1 MKKNILNLVS
11 YLKNSSNFA
20 KHFES
25 QLKIHLSIW
34 GSGTGSNAEAILQY
48 FSNHSSIS
56 IASII
61 SDKQDAKI
69 LSLPEKYQNQYPK
82 IQTLFLDKNLR
93 NQPEKILEILKNQ
106 KVDYIILAGYLKLI
120 PQILIDN
127 FPNRILNIHPSLL
140 PKFGGK
146 GMYGIYVHEAV
157 IKNQEKESGLTIHL
171 VNEEYDKGEILFQK
185 SLPVLTQDPYELQK
199 EILQLEHFY
208 YPKVI
213 ENYIFTNH
221 SINKMKTIDIK
232 KAFISVYDK
241 TGLDAIIHELKSRKV
256 ELYASG
262 GTADFIK
269 SLGYDCIDISEI
281 TQYPSILGG
290 RVKTL
295 HPKVFGAILAKR
307 EDITHIQDLHNHQID
322 TFDLVIVD
330 LYPFEKG
337 LKEGLPFEKM
347 IELIDIG
354 GVSLIRAA
362 AKNFLEVVIVP
373 SVQYYDTFLQHYKN
387 EVFISYEMR
396 KKLSVAAF
404 QVTYQ
409 YDLLIGNYLAGEN
422 TLRYGENPHQKA
434 QFLGNYET
442 VFSKISGKELSYN
455 NFLDIDSALRIIADF
470 PQTTCAIIK
479 HTNPC
484 GIATRSNVL
493 EAWKTALS
501 SDPTSAFGGIIVFN
515 DEIDAET
522 AKAINEIFFEVLIAP
537 NYSEEAKSI
546 LTQNAKRIILKL
558 NSLQLPDRVIRT
570 CLNGLLVQEIDN
582 IAYQTQYEYVT
593 NEKPN
598 DTEIKDLQFAE
609 TCVKHLKSNAI
620 AIVKDKQLIG
630 SGMGQ
635 TSRIDALKQAIQK
648 CKERGFD
655 TQNAVLASDAF
666 FPFNDAVQ
674 VCYENG
680 IKTIL
685 QPGGSIRDKDSIQ
698 FCNEKQMKM
707 VFTGIRHFKH

>member
-1 MKKNILNLVS
+1 MKI
-11 YLKNSSNFA
+11 
-20 KHFES
+20 
-25 QLKIHLSIW
+25 KISIW

-48 FSNHSSIS
+48 FANHSFIS
-56 IASII
+56 IVNIC

-69 LSLPEKYQNQYPK
+69 LTLAQKYQNFYPQ
-82 IQTLFLDKNLR
+82 IQPIFLDKNLR
-93 NQPEKILEILKNQ
+93 SQPEKILEILQ
-106 KVDYIILAGYLKLI
+106 KQEVDYIILAGYLKLI
-120 PQILIDN
+120 PQKLIEH
-127 FPNRILNIHPSLL
+127 FSLRILNIHPSLL

-146 GMYGIYVHEAV
+146 GMYGIHVHESV
-157 IKNQEKESGLTIHL
+157 IQNQEKESGLTIHL

-185 SLPVLTQDPYELQK
+185 SLPVNTQKPHELQK
-199 EILQLEHFY
+199 AILQLEHQY

-213 ENYIFTNH
+213 ENYIVKNH
-221 SINKMKTIDIK
+221 STNNMKSVDIK

-269 SLGYDCIDISEI
+269 SLGYSCVDISEV

-307 EDITHIQDLHNHQID
+307 EEASHIQDLQNHQID

-362 AKNFLEVVIVP
+362 AKNFLDVVIVP
-373 SVQYYDTFLQHYKN
+373 SVQQYDTFLQHYKN
-387 EVFISYEMR
+387 EGFVSYEMR

-409 YDLLIGNYLAGEN
+409 YDMLIGNYLAGEN

-434 QFLGNYET
+434 QFLGNYES
-442 VFSKISGKELSYN
+442 VFTKISGKELSYN
-455 NFLDIDSALRIIADF
+455 NFLDIDSALRLIADF
-470 PQTTCAIIK
+470 PKTTCAIIK

-484 GIATRSNVL
+484 GIATRTNVL

-501 SDPTSAFGGIIVFN
+501 SDPTSAFGGIIIFN

-537 NYSEEAKSI
+537 NFSEEAKSL

-558 NSLQLPDRVIRT
+558 NDLILPERIVRT
-570 CLNGLLVQEIDN
+570 CVNGLLVQEVDN

-593 NEKPN
+593 NEKPSEK
-598 DTEIKDLQFAE
+598 EIKDLQFAE

-620 AIVKDKQLIG
+620 AIVKDGQLIG

-674 VCYENG
+674 VCFENG
-680 IKTIL
+680 IMAIL

-698 FCNEKQMKM
+698 YCNEKQMKM